1 MPGENFVTS
10 HGTTFEF
17 DGNLY
22 KCMDVSHE
30 RSAPSRE
37 RLDMTTLDI
46 AHGEEAVMVLA
57 PIVPKRD
64 PRKFTIAYRSMDNTV
79 EIEEG
84 TTATL
89 DTADGSGTYR
99 VTAAGLSRKTNAYVE
114 GSATFEEVIEG
125 EDEAGGS

>member
-1 MPGENFVTS
+1 MPGVNFVTS
-10 HGTTFEF
+10 HGTTFTF
-17 DGNLY
+17 DGNTY
-22 KCMDVSHE
+22 KCMDISHE

-46 AHGEEAVMVLA
+46 AHGEEAVMLLA

-64 PRKFTIAYRSMDNTV
+64 PRKFTIAYRSEGT

-84 TTATL
+84 VTGEL

-99 VTAAGLSRKTNAYVE
+99 VTAAGVSRKTNAYVE
-114 GSATFEEVIEG
+114 GSATFEEVIDG
-125 EDEAGGS
+125 EDAAAGS

>member
-17 DGNLY
+17 DGETY
-22 KCMDVSHE
+22 KCMDISHE

-46 AHGEEAVMVLA
+46 AHGEEAVMLLA

-64 PRKFTIAYRSMDNTV
+64 PRKFTIAYRS
-79 EIEEG
+79 EGAQIEEG
-84 TTATL
+84 VTGEL

-99 VTAAGLSRKTNAYVE
+99 VTAAGVSRKTNAYVE
-114 GSATFEEVIEG
+114 GSATFEEVIDG
-125 EDEAGGS
+125 EDAAVGS

>member
-1 MPGENFVTS
+1 MPGEVFVTS

-17 DGNLY
+17 DGNTY
-22 KCMDVSHE
+22 KCMDISYE

-37 RLDMTTLDI
+37 RMDMTTLDI
-46 AHGEEAVMVLA
+46 PHGGDAVMALA

-84 TTATL
+84 TVGTL
-89 DTADGSGTYR
+89 DTADGTGTYR
-99 VTAAGLSRKTNAYVE
+99 VTASGVSRKTNAYVE
-114 GSATFEEVIEG
+114 GSATFEEQIDG

>member
-1 MPGENFVTS
+1 MPGESFVTS

-17 DGNLY
+17 DGQLY
-22 KCMDVSHE
+22 KCMDISHE

-46 AHGEEAVMVLA
+46 EHGEEAVMLLS

-64 PRKFTIAYRSMDNTV
+64 PRKFTIAYRSEGTA
-79 EIEEG
+79 IEEG
-84 TTATL
+84 VTAEL

-99 VTAAGLSRKTNAYVE
+99 VTAAGVSRKTNAYVE
-114 GSATFEEVIEG
+114 GSATFEEVIDG
-125 EDEAGGS
+125 EDGAGGS

>member
-1 MPGENFVTS
+1 MPGESFVTS

-17 DGNLY
+17 DGETY
-22 KCMDVSHE
+22 KCMDISHE

-46 AHGEEAVMVLA
+46 AHGEEAVMLLA

-64 PRKFTIAYRSMDNTV
+64 PRKFTIAYRS
-79 EIEEG
+79 EGAQIEEG
-84 TTATL
+84 VTGEL

-99 VTAAGLSRKTNAYVE
+99 VTAAGVSRKTNAYVE
-114 GSATFEEVIEG
+114 GSATFEEVIDG
-125 EDEAGGS
+125 EDAAVGS

>member
-17 DGNLY
+17 DGETY
-22 KCMDVSHE
+22 KCMDISHE

-46 AHGEEAVMVLA
+46 AHGEEAVMLLA

-64 PRKFTIAYRSMDNTV
+64 PRKFTIAYRSEGTQ
-79 EIEEG
+79 IEEG
-84 TTATL
+84 VTGEL

-99 VTAAGLSRKTNAYVE
+99 VTAAGVSRKTNAYVE
-114 GSATFEEVIEG
+114 GSATFEEVIDG
-125 EDEAGGS
+125 EDAAVGS

>member
-1 MPGENFVTS
+1 MPGESFVTS

-17 DGNLY
+17 DGETY
-22 KCMDVSHE
+22 KCMDISHE

-46 AHGEEAVMVLA
+46 AHGEEAVMLLA

-64 PRKFTIAYRSMDNTV
+64 PRKFTIAYRSEGTQ
-79 EIEEG
+79 IEEG
-84 TTATL
+84 VTGEL

-99 VTAAGLSRKTNAYVE
+99 VTAAGVSRKTNAYVE
-114 GSATFEEVIEG
+114 GSATFEEVIDG
-125 EDEAGGS
+125 EDAAVGS

>member
-1 MPGENFVTS
+1 MPDNFQTS
-10 HGTTFEF
+10 HGTTFTF
-17 DGNLY
+17 DGNTY

-37 RLDMTTLDI
+37 RLDMTTLDV
-46 AHGEEAVMVLA
+46 AHGEEAVMLLA

-64 PRKFTIAYRSMDNTV
+64 PRKFTIAYRSLDNTV

-84 TTATL
+84 TVGEL

-114 GSATFEEVIEG
+114 GSATFEEQI
-125 EDEAGGS
+125 EDEDQGGGS